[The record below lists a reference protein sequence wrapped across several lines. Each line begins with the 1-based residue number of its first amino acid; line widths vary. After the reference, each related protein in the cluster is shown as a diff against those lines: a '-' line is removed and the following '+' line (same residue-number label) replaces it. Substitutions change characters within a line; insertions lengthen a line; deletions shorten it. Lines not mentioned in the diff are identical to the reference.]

1 MYRYETHLH
10 SYPVSICAKT
20 GVEAHIENYKK
31 LGYDGIFLTNH
42 FLDGNLNCDKSLSY
56 REKLDFYFSDFDKAA
71 ELGRQ
76 AGLKVFLGVELSYGG
91 TDFLVYGLSRDW
103 YYNNP
108 QIMDMKK
115 SEELPFLIESGALVV
130 QAHPFREASYIDH
143 IRLFP
148 EHIHAVE
155 IDNCGNKDFQNDMAR
170 LYTEMYKLPF
180 SAGSDN
186 HIAGS
191 ISRLAGVE
199 FETPIRDIDDFIT
212 RVKAGEAHP
221 FTVNIENGE
230 IIN

>member
-115 SEELPFLIESGALVV
+115 SEELPFLMESGALVV

-148 EHIHAVE
+148 RCVQGVE
-155 IDNCGNKDFQNDMAR
+155 IYNASRPDLENEQAEHYAKTYGLLAV
-170 LYTEMYKLPF
+170 
-180 SAGSDN
+180 AGSDN
-186 HIAGS
+186 H
-191 ISRLAGVE
+191 LASKPKYLGGLD
-199 FETPIRDIDDFIT
+199 FETPLESEADFVA
-212 RVKAGEAHP
+212 RVKEGAGRIFRYKAER
-221 FTVNIENGE
+221 TE
-230 IIN
+230 

>member
-20 GVEAHIENYKK
+20 RVEAHIENYKK

-115 SEELPFLIESGALVV
+115 SEELPFLMESGALVV

-143 IRLFP
+143 IRLYP
-148 EHIHAVE
+148 RCVHGVE
-155 IDNCGNKDFQNDMAR
+155 VRNSCRKELENRMADIYAQQYGLIR
-170 LYTEMYKLPF
+170 F
-180 SAGSDN
+180 AGADN
-186 HIAGS
+186 HWAD
-191 ISRLAGVE
+191 RLTTLSGME
-199 FETPIRDIDDFIT
+199 FDEPIESEEQFVQAVLGGKGRI
-212 RVKAGEAHP
+212 
-221 FTVNIENGE
+221 FT
-230 IIN
+230 INDL

>member
-1 MYRYETHLH
+1 MYKYETHLH
-10 SYPVSICAKT
+10 SHPVSICART

-42 FLDGNLNCDKSLSY
+42 YLDGNLNCDKSLSY

-71 ELGRQ
+71 ELGKK

-115 SEELPFLIESGALVV
+115 SEELPFMMESGALVV

-148 EHIHAVE
+148 RCVHGVE
-155 IDNCGNKDFQNDMAR
+155 VINSCRKEAENKMAEIYADHYG
-170 LYTEMYKLPF
+170 LLKF
-180 SAGSDN
+180 AGSDN
-186 HIAGS
+186 HWADKLTTLSGM
-191 ISRLAGVE
+191 E
-199 FETPIRDIDDFIT
+199 FDEPIESEEQFVQAILGGKGRI
-212 RVKAGEAHP
+212 
-221 FTVNIENGE
+221 FT
-230 IIN
+230 INDL

>member
-1 MYRYETHLH
+1 MYKYETHLH
-10 SYPVSICAKT
+10 SHPVSICART

-42 FLDGNLNCDKSLSY
+42 YLDGNLNCDKGLSY

-71 ELGRQ
+71 ELGKK

-115 SEELPFLIESGALVV
+115 SEELPIMMESGALVV

-148 EHIHAVE
+148 RCVHGVE
-155 IDNCGNKDFQNDMAR
+155 VINSCRKEAENKMAEIYADHYG
-170 LYTEMYKLPF
+170 LLKF
-180 SAGSDN
+180 AGSDN
-186 HIAGS
+186 HWADKLTTLSGM
-191 ISRLAGVE
+191 E
-199 FETPIRDIDDFIT
+199 FDEPIESEEQFVQAILGGKGRI
-212 RVKAGEAHP
+212 
-221 FTVNIENGE
+221 FT
-230 IIN
+230 INDL